1 MHLFF
6 KSRSL
11 KIATGEQE
19 KLVLSFWIHF
29 VYMLTL
35 NIRVGVNCSG
45 DFPLLIAICL
55 THLPPL
61 LQGVH
66 KAVKRC
72 KLCFPL
78 VVWLS
83 LKWPWLLFGI
93 YFLSLVLI
101 FFFLVDCFGG
111 FFSCS
116 LSRLLQHIQGP
127 LFSSYLNW
135 ALLLG
140 WQSVRLQP
148 SPQAQC
154 LDLS

>member
-1 MHLFF
+1 MSDPSTTSFTRGTQSCKKMQVVFSPCGLTESEMTLAFVWNLFF
-6 KSRSL
+6 
-11 KIATGEQE
+11 IF
-19 KLVLSFWIHF
+19 SF
-29 VYMLTL
+29 
-35 NIRVGVNCSG
+35 
-45 DFPLLIAICL
+45 D
-55 THLPPL
+55 
-61 LQGVH
+61 
-66 KAVKRC
+66 
-72 KLCFPL
+72 
-78 VVWLS
+78 
-83 LKWPWLLFGI
+83 
-93 YFLSLVLI
+93 

-148 SPQAQC
+148 SPQAEC